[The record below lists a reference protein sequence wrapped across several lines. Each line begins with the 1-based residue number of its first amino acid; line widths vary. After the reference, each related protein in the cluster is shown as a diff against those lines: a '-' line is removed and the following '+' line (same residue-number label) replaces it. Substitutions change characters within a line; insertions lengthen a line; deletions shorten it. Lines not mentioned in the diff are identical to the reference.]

1 MKNLNYRRYYTLLV
15 ITIIAVTVVS
25 QMIIRSHLDSQT
37 NDGNKISLASYQ
49 SSVANEV
56 AKFALKIHSERTESL
71 STKNSEI
78 ELKKAIWKISDRHNA
93 LTYGNPKYN
102 LNGDNTKKAKT
113 LLLSASKNLNRL
125 ELAVQ
130 KTLALE
136 NSDAENLTEIL
147 IQSEDYSQVLN
158 EVVFSF
164 EKENSAKISQLKKLE
179 LILSGIMIL
188 VLLIEIFFV
197 IKPALNKLRESHQ
210 KLITTNKKLIQS
222 DKTKS
227 EFLANMSHEIRTP
240 LNGVIGMAHILSQSK
255 LDLEQKDSV
264 SAIKTSAQNLLDV
277 INEILD
283 FSKLDSGK
291 SQLEDVDF
299 SLNKLVDQVLKILS
313 PTAISKGLGL
323 FSHLDKD
330 IPEIIKS
337 DELKIRQILTNL
349 IGNAIKFTENGKII
363 LDVKRTDFEEDYSE
377 LTFSIKDTGT
387 GIPSEK
393 LETIFESF
401 TQSDSSTSR
410 KFGGTGLGLSI
421 CKKLIELLNG
431 KIWAESEYGKGST
444 FIFSIIVFHS
454 KESTKKTTLENK
466 SIETQTRRS
475 LMRKKEKLNSILSK
489 KAKPINSPL
498 IASLKILVVEDNPIN
513 RAVALKSLMLLG
525 LPASAAV
532 DGEEAIK
539 LVKSEMFD
547 LILMDIHM
555 PNLDGYECTRKIRR
569 LLSQNDQPVIIAMTA
584 TSVSNTDDSFITKGM
599 DDYLPKPLDVGQL
612 SEKIQNWFE

>member
-1 MKNLNYRRYYTLLV
+1 MKNINYKRYYTLLV

-25 QMIIRSHLDSQT
+25 QVIIRSHLDSQT

-56 AKFALKIHSERTESL
+56 AKFALKIHSERSDSL

-78 ELKKAIWKISDRHNA
+78 ELKKAIRKTSDRHKA

-102 LNGDNTKKAKT
+102 LNGDNTKKAKR

-130 KTLALE
+130 NTLTLE
-136 NSDAENLTEIL
+136 NSDAKNLTEIL
-147 IQSEDYSQVLN
+147 VQSEDYSQILN

-179 LILSGIMIL
+179 LVLSGIMIL

-210 KLITTNKKLIQS
+210 KLISTNKKLIQS

-240 LNGVIGMAHILSQSK
+240 LNGVIGMAHILSQGK
-255 LDLEQKDSV
+255 LDSEQKDSV
-264 SAIKTSAQNLLDV
+264 GAIKTSAQNLLDV

-283 FSKLDSGK
+283 FSKLESGK
-291 SQLEDVDF
+291 SQVEDVDF
-299 SLNKLVDQVLKILS
+299 SLNELVNQVLKILS
-313 PTAISKGLGL
+313 PTAISKGLDL
-323 FSHLDKD
+323 LSHLDKD

-363 LDVKRTDFEEDYSE
+363 LDVRQTEVEDDYSE
-377 LTFSIKDTGT
+377 LTFSIKDTGI
-387 GIPSEK
+387 GIPSKK

-401 TQSDSSTSR
+401 TQADSSTSR

-421 CKKLIELLNG
+421 CKKLTELLNG
-431 KIWAESEYGKGST
+431 KIWAESDYGKGST
-444 FIFSIIVFHS
+444 FIFSVIVSHP
-454 KESTKKTTLENK
+454 KGSTKKTTLEK
-466 SIETQTRRS
+466 KALETQTRLSR
-475 LMRKKEKLNSILSK
+475 MRKKEKSNAIVSEK
-489 KAKPINSPL
+489 VKPIISPL
-498 IASLKILVVEDNPIN
+498 SSSLKILVVEDNSIN
-513 RAVALKSLMLLG
+513 RAVALKSLELLG

-539 LVKSEMFD
+539 LIKSEIFD
-547 LILMDIHM
+547 LILMDIQM
-555 PNLDGYECTRKIRR
+555 PNLDGYECTRQIRR

-584 TSVSNTDDSFITKGM
+584 TSVSNTENPFIAKGM
-599 DDYLPKPLDVGQL
+599 DDYLPKPIDVGQL
-612 SEKIQNWFE
+612 SEKIHNWFE

>member
-1 MKNLNYRRYYTLLV
+1 MKNINYKRYYTLLV

-25 QMIIRSHLDSQT
+25 QVIIRSHLDSQT

-56 AKFALKIHSERTESL
+56 AKFALKIHSERSDSL

-78 ELKKAIWKISDRHNA
+78 ELKKAIRKISDRHKA

-102 LNGDNTKKAKT
+102 LNGDNTKKAKR

-130 KTLALE
+130 NTLTLE
-136 NSDAENLTEIL
+136 NSDAKNLTEIL
-147 IQSEDYSQVLN
+147 VQSEDYSQILN

-179 LILSGIMIL
+179 LVLSGIMIL

-210 KLITTNKKLIQS
+210 KLISTNKKLIQS

-240 LNGVIGMAHILSQSK
+240 LNGVIGMAHILSQGK
-255 LDLEQKDSV
+255 LDSEQKDSV
-264 SAIKTSAQNLLDV
+264 GAIKTSAQNLLDV

-283 FSKLDSGK
+283 FSKLESGK
-291 SQLEDVDF
+291 SQVEDVDF
-299 SLNKLVDQVLKILS
+299 SLNELVNQVLKILS
-313 PTAISKGLGL
+313 PTAISKGLDL
-323 FSHLDKD
+323 LSHLDKD

-363 LDVKRTDFEEDYSE
+363 LDVRQTEVEDDYSE
-377 LTFSIKDTGT
+377 LTFSIKDTGI
-387 GIPSEK
+387 GIPSKK

-401 TQSDSSTSR
+401 TQADSSTSR

-421 CKKLIELLNG
+421 CKKLTELLNG
-431 KIWAESEYGKGST
+431 KIWAESDYGKGST
-444 FIFSIIVFHS
+444 FIFSVIVSHP
-454 KESTKKTTLENK
+454 KGSTKKTTLEK
-466 SIETQTRRS
+466 KALETQTRLSR
-475 LMRKKEKLNSILSK
+475 MRKKEKSNAIVSEK
-489 KAKPINSPL
+489 VKPIISPL
-498 IASLKILVVEDNPIN
+498 SSSLKILVVEDNSIN
-513 RAVALKSLMLLG
+513 RAVALKSLELLG

-539 LVKSEMFD
+539 LIKSEIFD
-547 LILMDIHM
+547 LILMDIQM
-555 PNLDGYECTRKIRR
+555 PNLDGYECTRQIRR

-584 TSVSNTDDSFITKGM
+584 TSVSNTENPFIAKGM
-599 DDYLPKPLDVGQL
+599 DDYLPKPIDVGQL
-612 SEKIQNWFE
+612 SEKIHNWFE

>member
-1 MKNLNYRRYYTLLV
+1 M
-15 ITIIAVTVVS
+15 
-25 QMIIRSHLDSQT
+25 
-37 NDGNKISLASYQ
+37 
-49 SSVANEV
+49 
-56 AKFALKIHSERTESL
+56 
-71 STKNSEI
+71 
-78 ELKKAIWKISDRHNA
+78 
-93 LTYGNPKYN
+93 
-102 LNGDNTKKAKT
+102 
-113 LLLSASKNLNRL
+113 
-125 ELAVQ
+125 
-130 KTLALE
+130 
-136 NSDAENLTEIL
+136 
-147 IQSEDYSQVLN
+147 
-158 EVVFSF
+158 
-164 EKENSAKISQLKKLE
+164 
-179 LILSGIMIL
+179 
-188 VLLIEIFFV
+188 LLIEIFFV

-240 LNGVIGMAHILSQSK
+240 LNGVIGMAHILSQGK
-255 LDLEQKDSV
+255 LDSKQKDSV

-401 TQSDSSTSR
+401 TQADSSTSR

-431 KIWAESEYGKGST
+431 KIWAESEYGKGTT
-444 FIFSIIVFHS
+444 FIFSIIVSHS
-454 KESTKKTTLENK
+454 KESAKKTTLENK

-475 LMRKKEKLNSILSK
+475 RIRKKEKLNSILSK

-498 IASLKILVVEDNPIN
+498 SASLKILVVEDNPIN

>member
-1 MKNLNYRRYYTLLV
+1 MKNINYKRYYTLLV

-25 QMIIRSHLDSQT
+25 QVIIRSHLDSQT

-56 AKFALKIHSERTESL
+56 AKFALKIHSERSDSL

-78 ELKKAIWKISDRHNA
+78 ELKKAIRKISDRHKA

-102 LNGDNTKKAKT
+102 LNGDNTKKAKR

-130 KTLALE
+130 NTLTLE
-136 NSDAENLTEIL
+136 NSDAKNLTEIL
-147 IQSEDYSQVLN
+147 VQSEDYSQILN

-179 LILSGIMIL
+179 LVLSGIMIL

-210 KLITTNKKLIQS
+210 KLISTNKKLIQS

-240 LNGVIGMAHILSQSK
+240 LNGVIGMAHILSQGK
-255 LDLEQKDSV
+255 LDSEQKDSV
-264 SAIKTSAQNLLDV
+264 GAIKTSAQNLLDV

-283 FSKLDSGK
+283 FSKLESGK
-291 SQLEDVDF
+291 SQVEDVDF
-299 SLNKLVDQVLKILS
+299 SLNELVNQVLKILS
-313 PTAISKGLGL
+313 PTAISKGLDL
-323 FSHLDKD
+323 LSHLDKD

-363 LDVKRTDFEEDYSE
+363 LDVRQTEVEDDYSE
-377 LTFSIKDTGT
+377 LTFSIKDTGI
-387 GIPSEK
+387 GIPSKK

-401 TQSDSSTSR
+401 TQADSSTSR

-421 CKKLIELLNG
+421 CKKLTELLNG
-431 KIWAESEYGKGST
+431 KIWAESDYGKGST
-444 FIFSIIVFHS
+444 FIFSVIVSHP
-454 KESTKKTTLENK
+454 KGSTKKTTLEK
-466 SIETQTRRS
+466 KALETQTRLSR
-475 LMRKKEKLNSILSK
+475 MRKKEKSNAIVSEK
-489 KAKPINSPL
+489 VKPIISPL
-498 IASLKILVVEDNPIN
+498 SSSLKILVVEDNSIN
-513 RAVALKSLMLLG
+513 RAVALKSLELLG

-539 LVKSEMFD
+539 LIKSEIFD
-547 LILMDIHM
+547 LILMDIQM
-555 PNLDGYECTRKIRR
+555 PNLDGYECTRQIRR

-584 TSVSNTDDSFITKGM
+584 TSVSNTENPFIAKGM
-599 DDYLPKPLDVGQL
+599 DDYLPKPIDVRQL
-612 SEKIQNWFE
+612 SEKIHNWFE